1 MTGVIVLFIC
11 LLCIYLVVGYIFALL
26 AKVDNDI
33 TTTIIITL
41 FWPFIWTFLI
51 ICYIVFVFIGTGIL
65 RKRK

>member
-26 AKVDNDI
+26 AEVDDN
-33 TTTIIITL
+33 TTITIITL

-51 ICYIVFVFIGTGIL
+51 ICYIVFVFVGTIIIK
-65 RKRK
+65 KR

>member
-26 AKVDNDI
+26 AEVDDDI

-41 FWPFIWTFLI
+41 FWPFVWTFLI
-51 ICYIVFVFIGTGIL
+51 ICYIVFVILGTRIL
-65 RKRK
+65 SKRK